1 MFGWKKNRVGGYV
14 RKGGAKNPIGPRE
27 GVYLPKGKRGDI
39 IEHAVKIKH
48 PGVKHHKGKLTW

>member
-1 MFGWKKNRVGGYV
+1 MGWKKNLIGGYV

-39 IEHAVKIKH
+39 IEHAVKTKH
-48 PGVKHHKGKLTW
+48 PGTKHHTGLSW

>member
-27 GVYLPKGKRGDI
+27 GVYIPKGERGNI
-39 IEHAVKIKH
+39 IKHAVKTNH